1 MQKLASAQFRINYI
15 ILTEPTE
22 VHAGRRVLGTWYPA
36 GTEPTRAPKATAP
49 SPEAPRSE
57 PTDAPKPATKTL
69 STSARAQHERDQWLN
84 RLNG

>member
-1 MQKLASAQFRINYI
+1 MNSLPSAQFRTNYAG
-15 ILTEPTE
+15 LTEPTE
-22 VHAGRRVLGTWYPA
+22 VHAGRRLLGTWYPA
-36 GTEPTRAPKATAP
+36 GTEPTRAPKATTP
-49 SPEAPRSE
+49 SPE